1 MGTALLVGLAVV
13 AGCGTRAESA
23 TTGTAES
30 DTGEAQLELEGRM
43 SPVVRI
49 TPIID
54 QVKDMYH
61 VKRADKPPVIDGK
74 TDEWRDVPA
83 MVLETKNHFLGTSW
97 DGPRDLNGSLRLLWD
112 GKALYFCLSV
122 TDDVHHAPDA
132 GGRSGQNDCCQFA
145 FDAYMNGPPGYD
157 RDELLF
163 CVSDSPAGPRVV
175 QNREWG
181 SPEDKEILV
190 PEQTIA
196 MSSRGE
202 HTRLYE
208 WAMPWESLRPVSPW
222 LLGRC
227 GFSFAII
234 DKDEKDTEGALHWA
248 RGIFWGRDAS
258 RFGQIVFDGARGS
271 RSAGMILGPVREPA
285 PELTVY
291 EPDDWLRGAGTK
303 AAATARLIVY
313 AAKDMKTAPE
323 IRVFRAGED
332 DPDNIGR
339 AEATLAS
346 GQTVFFTWDLSHLRP
361 GDYELTCRAPSVF
374 EQPTPRLAFTRRPVN
389 FEIFKTV
396 DGVELKLFVF
406 QPRDHRPAEKR
417 PAVVFFHG
425 GGFRAGTPGQFK
437 NQCLY
442 LASRGIVGITA
453 QYRLTSRPGV
463 KVPHCIADA
472 KSAMRWVRANAKK
485 LGIDPERIVAGGG
498 SAGGLSA
505 ACIGVV
511 PGLDEPGGD
520 TSISTLPCAMVLFN
534 PGVVTAPIDEEAEAD
549 EEEMAKSREW
559 FGMDPRALSPYHHI
573 RKGLPPMIMFFG
585 SDDGGLEQAALF
597 RDAYVAKG
605 NVCEMKTWPGQRHGF
620 FNYRSKN
627 KKHFI
632 ETCREMDRFLV
643 SLGLLQGDPTIEQF
657 AAGLD

>member
-1 MGTALLVGLAVV
+1 MKASLAVLVCV
-13 AGCGTRAESA
+13 AVLCS
-23 TTGTAES
+23 TA
-30 DTGEAQLELEGRM
+30 DAQRELKGR
-43 SPVVRI
+43 VTEVARI

-54 QVKDMYH
+54 QVEDVYH
-61 VKRADKPPVIDGK
+61 VKRAGKPPVIDGK
-74 TDEWRDVPA
+74 ADEWSNVPA
-83 MVLETKNHFLGTSW
+83 MVLEAKNQFLGESW
-97 DGPRDLNGSLRLLWD
+97 DGPRDLSGSLRLLWD
-112 GKALYFCLSV
+112 EKALYFCLSV

-132 GGRSGQNDCCQFA
+132 VEKSGQNDCCQFA

-163 CVSDSPAGPRVV
+163 SVSDSPAGPRLV

-181 SPEDKEILV
+181 CAEDKEV
-190 PEQTIA
+190 PVQEHPLA

-208 WAMPWESLRPVSPW
+208 GAMSWESLRPVSPW

-227 GFSFAII
+227 GFSFALI
-234 DKDEKDTEGALHWA
+234 DNDKEGTEGALHWA

-258 RFGQIVFDGARGS
+258 KFGQVVFDGAKGS
-271 RSAGMILGPVREPA
+271 RSAGMILGPMRQPA
-285 PELTVY
+285 PELNVY
-291 EPDDWLRGAGTK
+291 EPNDWLRGAGAD

-313 AAKDMKTAPE
+313 AAQDMKAAPE

-332 DPDNIGR
+332 EPHSIGR
-339 AEATLAS
+339 AKGTLAS
-346 GQTVFFTWDLSHLRP
+346 GQTVVFTWDLDRLQP
-361 GDYELTCRAPSVF
+361 GDYELTCEAAAVF
-374 EQPTPRLAFTRRPVN
+374 EKTTPRLAFTRKPVN
-389 FEIFKTV
+389 YETFKTV
-396 DGVELKLFVF
+396 DGVDLRLFVY
-406 QPRDHRPAEKR
+406 QTQDHKPADKR

-425 GGFRAGTPGQFK
+425 GGFRAGSPSQFK
-437 NQCLY
+437 NQCRY

-453 QYRLTSRPGV
+453 QYRLTARLGV
-463 KVPHCIADA
+463 KVPHCITDA

-511 PGLDEPGGD
+511 PGLDEPGED

-534 PGVVTAPIDEEAEAD
+534 PGMAILPTGEDGEVDEEAI
-549 EEEMAKSREW
+549 AKGKERH
-559 FGMDPRALSPYHHI
+559 GVDPRSLSPYYSI
-573 RKGLPPMIMFFG
+573 REGQPPMIMFFG
-585 SDDGGLEQAALF
+585 SDDHMRETGVIFQ
-597 RDAYVAKG
+597 DAYREKG

-620 FNYRSKN
+620 FNYRSRN

-643 SLGLLQGDPTIEQF
+643 SLGLLQGDPTIDQF